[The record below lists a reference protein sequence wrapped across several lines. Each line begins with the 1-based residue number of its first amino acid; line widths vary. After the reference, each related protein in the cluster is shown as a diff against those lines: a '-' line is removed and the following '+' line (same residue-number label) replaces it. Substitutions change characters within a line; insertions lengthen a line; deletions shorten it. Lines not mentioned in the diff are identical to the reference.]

1 MCGIIGFISKKN
13 LKTDFYKEK
22 FNIYHNKLF
31 HRGPDF
37 QEKININVTELEIN
51 LGFSRLAIQ
60 DLSLEGNKIF
70 RNENYIILF
79 NGEIY
84 NFNELKSQNLSNE
97 KFETKTDTEVLFKL
111 FIKYGENFINFIEG
125 IFSIAVIDIKKSEI
139 HLFRDF
145 TGVKPLYYLIND
157 DGFFFSSEA
166 WFLYSISNKQL
177 DYQALS
183 YYLELGFSPIDQT
196 LIKNVCKVSPGEKIS
211 YNFSNSTINK
221 DYFFKLNYKE
231 DSKKIIN
238 INEVQDDLT
247 KAIKKNLISDT
258 KIGIFLSGGVDSSL
272 ILLLSKNMG
281 VEIEAFTSFF
291 LPENKYKKFNTDYY
305 YAKRVCDENNIKLN
319 KVVID
324 ENDESTK
331 KELLNFLSNLDEPLP
346 NLNILNSYLQAK
358 SAKDIG
364 CKVILTGDGA
374 DEIFGGYKRYRFAYY
389 ANKFKYLSLINKKIK
404 NFNTLKKNQIPS
416 FFYQKISNSFKEKI
430 FSSDIKFFR
439 KDYFFNYFLPEENS
453 LKIINYFDLKYWL
466 PEESNYKL
474 DRSLMANSIEGRVPF
489 QDITIVNKYFNVP
502 LKKKINFFNEKIFL
516 KNISI
521 LPDYIRKRK
530 KIGWL
535 SPESIFIRSYLN
547 NFIKDTFDEKT
558 IKSQNI
564 FNYGELI
571 NMYKAHLSG
580 GYFKNEIILI
590 LIFQIWYNQVLK
602 S

>member
-1 MCGIIGFISKKN
+1 MQK
-13 LKTDFYKEK
+13 
-22 FNIYHNKLF
+22 
-31 HRGPDF
+31 
-37 QEKININVTELEIN
+37 
-51 LGFSRLAIQ
+51 
-60 DLSLEGNKIF
+60 LSLLG
-70 RNENYIILF
+70 
-79 NGEIY
+79 G
-84 NFNELKSQNLSNE
+84 
-97 KFETKTDTEVLFKL
+97 TKV
-111 FIKYGENFINFIEG
+111 IKYKF
-125 IFSIAVIDIKKSEI
+125 
-139 HLFRDF
+139 
-145 TGVKPLYYLIND
+145 
-157 DGFFFSSEA
+157 
-166 WFLYSISNKQL
+166 
-177 DYQALS
+177 
-183 YYLELGFSPIDQT
+183 
-196 LIKNVCKVSPGEKIS
+196 
-211 YNFSNSTINK
+211 
-221 DYFFKLNYKE
+221 
-231 DSKKIIN
+231 
-238 INEVQDDLT
+238 
-247 KAIKKNLISDT
+247 
-258 KIGIFLSGGVDSSL
+258 
-272 ILLLSKNMG
+272 
-281 VEIEAFTSFF
+281 
-291 LPENKYKKFNTDYY
+291 KKFNTDYY

-358 SAKDIG
+358 SAKDMG

-389 ANKFKYLSLINKKIK
+389 ADKFKYLSLINKKIK

-416 FFYQKISNSFKEKI
+416 FFYQKISNSLKEKI
-430 FSSDIKFFR
+430 FSSNLKLYQ
-439 KDYFFNYFLPEENS
+439 KNYSFNYFIPEENP

-502 LKKKINFFNEKIFL
+502 FKKKINFFNEKIFL
-516 KNISI
+516 KNISV

-530 KIGWL
+530 KVGWL

-564 FNYGELI
+564 FNYEELI
-571 NMYKAHLSG
+571 NMHKAHLSG

>member
-13 LKTDFYKEK
+13 LKTNFYNEK
-22 FNIYHNKLF
+22 FNVYHNKLF

-37 QEKININVTELEIN
+37 QEKININVKELEIN

-70 RNENYIILF
+70 KNENFIILF

-125 IFSIAVIDIKKSEI
+125 IFSIAVIDIKKNEI

-145 TGVKPLYYLIND
+145 TGVKPLYYLRNE

-166 WFLYSISNKQL
+166 WFLYSISDKRL

-183 YYLELGFSPIDQT
+183 YYFELGFSPIDQT
-196 LIKNVCKVSPGEKIS
+196 LIKNVCKVSPGERIS
-211 YNFSNSTINK
+211 YNFSKSSISKN
-221 DYFFKLNYKE
+221 YFFKLNYKE
-231 DSKKIIN
+231 DSKKIIS
-238 INEVQDDLT
+238 INEVQEDLT
-247 KAIKKNLISDT
+247 KTIKKNLISDT
-258 KIGIFLSGGVDSSL
+258 KAGVFFSGGVDSSI
-272 ILLLSKNMG
+272 ILLLAKNMG
-281 VEIEAFTSFF
+281 IEIEAFTSFF
-291 LPENKYKKFNTDYY
+291 LPESKFKKFNSDYY

-319 KVVID
+319 KVIID
-324 ENDESTK
+324 ENDDGTK
-331 KELLNFLSNLDEPLP
+331 KELLNFLTNLDEPLP
-346 NLNILNSYLQAK
+346 NLNIFNSYLQAK
-358 SAKDIG
+358 SAKERG

-374 DEIFGGYKRYRFAYY
+374 DEIFGGYKRYKFAYY
-389 ANKFKYLSLINKKIK
+389 SSEFKYLSLISKKIK
-404 NFNTLKKNQIPS
+404 KFNSLNKNEIPL
-416 FFYQKISNSFKEKI
+416 FFYQKISNFLKEKI
-430 FSSDIKFFR
+430 FSSNVKLHN
-439 KDYFFNYFLPEENS
+439 KGYFFNYFLPNENS
-453 LKIINYFDLKYWL
+453 LKIINYFDLKFWL

-489 QDITIVNKYFNVP
+489 QDITIVNKYFNMP
-502 LKKKINFFNEKIFL
+502 LKKKISLFDEKILL
-516 KNISI
+516 KKLNF
-521 LPDYIRKRK
+521 LPDYIKKRK

-535 SPESIFIRSYLN
+535 SPESIFIRSYLT
-547 NFIKDTFDEKT
+547 NFIEETFDETT
-558 IKSQNI
+558 IKRQNI
-564 FNYGELI
+564 FNYTELI

-602 S
+602 A

>member
-13 LKTDFYKEK
+13 LKTNFYNEK

-37 QEKININVTELEIN
+37 QEKIKINLKELEIN

-70 RNENYIILF
+70 KNENYIILF

-125 IFSIAVIDIKKSEI
+125 IFSIAVIDIKKNQV

-145 TGVKPLYYLIND
+145 TGVKPLYYLVNE

-166 WFLYSISNKQL
+166 WFLYSISDKQL
-177 DYQALS
+177 DYQALLH
-183 YYLELGFSPIDQT
+183 YFELGFSPIDQT
-196 LIKNVCKVSPGEKIS
+196 LIKNVFKVSPGEKIS
-211 YNFSNSTINK
+211 YNFSKSSINK
-221 DYFFKLNYKE
+221 KKFFQLNYKE
-231 DSKKIIN
+231 DDKKIIN
-238 INEVQDDLT
+238 INEVQEDLT

-258 KIGIFLSGGVDSSL
+258 KIGVFFSGGVDSSI
-272 ILLLSKNMG
+272 ILLLAKNMG
-281 VEIEAFTSFF
+281 IEIEAFTSFF
-291 LPENKYKKFNTDYY
+291 LPENKFKKFNADYY
-305 YAKRVCDENNIKLN
+305 YAKKVCDENNIKLN
-319 KVVID
+319 KVIID
-324 ENDESTK
+324 ENDDSTK
-331 KELLNFLSNLDEPLP
+331 KELLNFLTNLDEPLP
-346 NLNILNSYLQAK
+346 NLNIFNSYLQAK
-358 SAKDIG
+358 SAKERG

-374 DEIFGGYKRYRFAYY
+374 DEIFGGYKRYRFAYF

-416 FFYQKISNSFKEKI
+416 FFYQKISNSLKEKI
-430 FSSDIKFFR
+430 FSNEVKLYN
-439 KDYFFNYFLPEENS
+439 KDFFFNYFIPEEKS

-489 QDITIVNKYFNVP
+489 QDISLINKYFNIP
-502 LKKKINFFNEKIFL
+502 LTKKVNIFNEKIFL
-516 KNISI
+516 KNTNI
-521 LPDYIRKRK
+521 LPDYIKKRK

-547 NFIKDTFDEKT
+547 DFIEETFNEKT
-558 IKSQNI
+558 IKRQNI
-564 FNYGELI
+564 FNYDELI
-571 NMYKAHLSG
+571 NIYKSHLSG

-590 LIFQIWYNQVLK
+590 LVFQIWYNQILK
-602 S
+602 A

>member
-13 LKTDFYKEK
+13 LKTNFYNEK
-22 FNIYHNKLF
+22 FNIYHDKLF

-37 QEKININVTELEIN
+37 QEKIKINLKELEIN

-125 IFSIAVIDIKKSEI
+125 IFSIAVIDIKKKQI
-139 HLFRDF
+139 YLFRDF
-145 TGVKPLYYLIND
+145 TGVKPLYYLINE

-166 WFLYSISNKQL
+166 WFLYSISDKQL

-183 YYLELGFSPIDQT
+183 YYFELGFSPIDQT
-196 LIKNVCKVSPGEKIS
+196 LIKNVLKVSPGEKIS
-211 YNFSNSTINK
+211 YNFSESSINK
-221 DYFFKLNYKE
+221 NYFFKLNYKE
-231 DSKKIIN
+231 DNKKIIN
-238 INEVQDDLT
+238 INEVQADLK

-258 KIGIFLSGGVDSSL
+258 KIGVFFSGGVDSSI
-272 ILLLSKNMG
+272 ILLLAKNMG
-281 VEIEAFTSFF
+281 IEIEAFTSFF
-291 LPENKYKKFNTDYY
+291 LPENKFKKFNADYY

-319 KVVID
+319 KVIIN
-324 ENDESTK
+324 ENDDSTK
-331 KELLNFLSNLDEPLP
+331 KELLNFLTNLDEPLP
-346 NLNILNSYLQAK
+346 NLNIFNSYLQAK
-358 SAKDIG
+358 SAKERG

-374 DEIFGGYKRYRFAYY
+374 DEIFGGYKRYRFAYF

-404 NFNTLKKNQIPS
+404 NFNTLNKNQIPS
-416 FFYQKISNSFKEKI
+416 FFYQKLSNSLKEKI
-430 FSSDIKFFR
+430 FSDKVKLYN
-439 KDYFFNYFLPEENS
+439 KDFFFNYFIPEEKS

-489 QDITIVNKYFNVP
+489 QDITIINKYFNIP
-502 LKKKINFFNEKIFL
+502 LRKKVNFFNEKIFL
-516 KNISI
+516 KNTNI
-521 LPDYIRKRK
+521 LPNYIRKRK

-547 NFIKDTFDEKT
+547 DFIEETFDETT
-558 IKSQNI
+558 IKRQNI
-564 FNYGELI
+564 FNYDGLI
-571 NMYKAHLSG
+571 NIYKKHLSG
-580 GYFKNEIILI
+580 EYFKNEIILI
-590 LIFQIWYNQVLK
+590 LIFQIWYNQILK
-602 S
+602 A

>member
-1 MCGIIGFISKKN
+1 
-13 LKTDFYKEK
+13 
-22 FNIYHNKLF
+22 
-31 HRGPDF
+31 
-37 QEKININVTELEIN
+37 
-51 LGFSRLAIQ
+51 
-60 DLSLEGNKIF
+60 
-70 RNENYIILF
+70 
-79 NGEIY
+79 
-84 NFNELKSQNLSNE
+84 
-97 KFETKTDTEVLFKL
+97 LFKL
-111 FIKYGENFINFIEG
+111 FIKYGKNFISFIEG

-145 TGVKPLYYLIND
+145 TGVKPLYYLRNE

-177 DYQALS
+177 NYQALS
-183 YYLELGFSPIDQT
+183 YYFELGFSPIDET

-221 DYFFKLNYKE
+221 DYFFKLDYKE
-231 DSKKIIN
+231 NSKKIIN

-319 KVVID
+319 KVLID

-358 SAKDIG
+358 SAKDMG

-564 FNYGELI
+564 FNYEELI
-571 NMYKAHLSG
+571 NMRKAHLSG

-602 S
+602 A